1 LQKKVIDALF
11 YRGLTQQQ
19 TATEL
24 GLNQRKVS
32 RLKQNALVSLSA
44 MMAEPYVKVG

>member
-11 YRGLTQQQ
+11 YRGLTQEQ
-19 TATEL
+19 AAKKF

-32 RLKQNALVSLSA
+32 RVKDKALVSLSA